1 MFYAVDTCDKATLSK
16 SLCSIST
23 LLGRRL
29 SGRDAHVWYDTESG
43 RGLGYSVL
51 HAYEEPG
58 GKKFTRFSRV
68 ASATRL
74 NVLQPTK
81 GETSSGLGSLI

>member
-1 MFYAVDTCDKATLSK
+1 MQYFNFTGEKAV
-16 SLCSIST
+16 
-23 LLGRRL
+23 GERRSCL
-29 SGRDAHVWYDTESG
+29 DAFSNAYDTESG

-74 NVLQPTK
+74 NVLQLTK